1 MSTLSYPVAETAL
14 LLVDPYNDFLSPG
27 GKLYEPAKA
36 VIEATGTVAH
46 MRAVLAAVRAA
57 GIAVFY
63 VPHHRAKPSDF
74 SGWRHAS
81 PYLLAG
87 HQAQVF
93 AEGSWGGQWHPDFE
107 PRPEDVVARE
117 HWSSSGFA
125 HTDLDLQLRRRGIER
140 VIFIGLLANTC
151 IETSAK
157 YAAELGYHV
166 TLVRD
171 ATAAFKPEA
180 MHAAHAIN
188 GPTYAHQVVGSAE
201 LIAALQHTRTQPAAP
216 AA

>member
-1 MSTLSYPVAETAL
+1 
-14 LLVDPYNDFLSPG
+14 
-27 GKLYEPAKA
+27 
-36 VIEATGTVAH
+36 
-46 MRAVLAAVRAA
+46 MREVLAAVRAA
-57 GIAVFY
+57 GIAVCH

-87 HQAQVF
+87 HKAQVF
-93 AEGSWGGQWHPDFE
+93 AEGSWGGQWHAGFE
-107 PRPEDVVARE
+107 PQPGDLIARE

-125 HTDLDLQLRRRGIER
+125 NTDLDLQQLRRRGIER

-151 IETSAK
+151 IETTAK

-180 MHAAHAIN
+180 MHAAHVIN
-188 GPTYAHQVVGSAE
+188 GPTYAHQIVTSAE
-201 LIAALQHTRTQPAAP
+201 LIAALQAT
-216 AA
+216 

>member
-1 MSTLSYPVAETAL
+1 MSKLQFFLPDTGL

-27 GKLYEPAKA
+27 GKLYEVAKS
-36 VIEATGTVAH
+36 VIEDVGTVAH
-46 MRAVLAAVRAA
+46 MRDVVAAARAA
-57 GIAVFY
+57 GITVFY

-74 SGWRHAS
+74 SGWRNAS

-93 AEGSWGGQWHPDFE
+93 AEGSWGGEWHPDFIPQE
-107 PRPEDVVARE
+107 GDVIARE
-117 HWSSSGFA
+117 HWHSSGFA
-125 HTDLDLQLRRRGIER
+125 NTDLDLLLRRHGVQQ
-140 VIFIGLLANTC
+140 VIVVGLLANTC
-151 IETSAK
+151 IESTSK

-180 MHAAHAIN
+180 MHAAHVLN
-188 GPTYAHQVVGSAE
+188 GPTYAHQIATSADV
-201 LIAALQHTRTQPAAP
+201 IAALTVTGEPT
-216 AA
+216 